1 MFRLPDRRGFTLIE
15 LLVVI
20 AIIAILIGLLLP
32 AVQKVREAAARM
44 SCSNNLKQLG
54 IATHSCQDANG
65 SLPPMGS
72 WCADPNQAGC
82 FTGPTTPWGNHI
94 YTTFHFLLPYIEQD
108 NIYKSLSTGGY
119 AGGQYFRT
127 IKTFVCPSDTSNSN
141 GLCLTS
147 RGGANNWGVTNYGAN
162 YYVFGDPPSG
172 RPFSLGRKDMV
183 ASVPDGLSNTVFF
196 AEMYGTCG
204 DTGSVSN
211 LSGSLWADANQEWR
225 PGFNMGAGGVGAGKW
240 NVTGYPAARKFQI
253 QPNFSNNCQ
262 MDRPQG
268 IHTAGIVVGI
278 GDGSV
283 RLLTASTSDTTW
295 QLATDPRDGQVLGS
309 NW

>member
-1 MFRLPDRRGFTLIE
+1 MFSRSCRRGFTLIE

-44 SCSNNLKQLG
+44 TCTNNLKQISLSV
-54 IATHSCQDANG
+54 HNCHDAYLM
-65 SLPPMGS
+65 LPPQCAN
-72 WCADPNQAGC
+72 CADPANTGC
-82 FTGPTTPWGNHI
+82 FTGQTPWGNHI
-94 YTTFHFLLPYIEQD
+94 YTIFAFLLPFVEQD
-108 NIYKSLSTGGY
+108 TIFKGITTSGY
-119 AGGQYFRT
+119 AGGQYAKV
-127 IKTFVCPSDTSNSN
+127 IKTYICPSDTSNNN
-141 GLCLTS
+141 GLCLTT
-147 RGGANNWGVTNYGAN
+147 RGGANNWGVSNYGAN
-162 YYVFGDPPSG
+162 YYVFGDPVAGKPYSTG
-172 RPFSLGRKDMV
+172 KRDMN
-183 ASVPDGLSNTVFF
+183 ATCADGLSNTIFF

-204 DTGSVSN
+204 DTGVVSN

-225 PGFNMGAGGVGAGKW
+225 AGFNMGAGGVGAGKG

-268 IHTAGIVVGI
+268 IHTNGIVVSL

-283 RLLTASTSDTTW
+283 RFLTGAVSDATW
-295 QLATDPRDGQVLGS
+295 QGACDPRDGAPLG
-309 NW
+309 NDW